1 MSKKPTTKIAET
13 KENKPVLNLKN
24 DIVFKAFFSR
34 KGNEKFLIDFLESLL
49 ETKIESIEIR
59 EEVNLEQL
67 KNEEKSG
74 RLDLQAKLG
83 DGTIVNIELQMRN
96 EHNIEER
103 TTYYS
108 SKVISRETKRGTDY
122 KDINQVI
129 MINILGYEMFGFD
142 EYISKTAIVLDKH
155 RDYEVLR
162 GIQWYFIE
170 LPKFRRLHPDMNE
183 EINQWLVFM
192 DDHDKETIKMVEKNN
207 KIFERARK
215 EMNYLTGDAAVQRLA
230 ELREKWEMDRVSAIN
245 YATRKGKAEGKSEGI
260 KEEKIEIAKKLLKMG
275 MTIKQVK
282 EATNLDEEEI
292 KKLK

>member
-1 MSKKPTTKIAET
+1 MSKKPTTEIAET

-108 SKVISRETKRGTDY
+108 SKVIYRETKRGTDY

-192 DDHDKETIKMVEKNN
+192 DDHDKEAIKMVEKNN

-245 YATRKGKAEGKSEGI
+245 YATRNGEQKGI
-260 KEEKIEIAKKLLKMG
+260 KKEKIEIAKKMIEEN
-275 MTIKQVK
+275 MPIETIVK
-282 EATNLDEEEI
+282 ITGLTEEEI
-292 KKLK
+292 KKIK

>member
-1 MSKKPTTKIAET
+1 MNNKITTEIAVT

-183 EINQWLVFM
+183 EINQWLLFI
-192 DDHDKETIKMVEKNN
+192 DNWKEGVKMAGKEN

-245 YATRKGKAEGKSEGI
+245 YATRNGEQKGAKK
-260 KEEKIEIAKKLLKMG
+260 EKIEIAKQLLKMG
-275 MTIKQVK
+275 MTVEQIK
-282 EATNLDEEEI
+282 EATKLTEEEI
-292 KKLK
+292 QKLK

>member
-1 MSKKPTTKIAET
+1 MTKNEKTEIVETNT
-13 KENKPVLNLKN
+13 KENKKELNLKN

-192 DDHDKETIKMVEKNN
+192 DDHDKEAIKMVEKNN

-245 YATRKGKAEGKSEGI
+245 YATRNGEQKGI
-260 KEEKIEIAKKLLKMG
+260 KKEKIEIAKKMIEEN
-275 MTIKQVK
+275 MPIETIVK
-282 EATNLDEEEI
+282 ITGLTEEEI
-292 KKLK
+292 KKIK

>member
-1 MSKKPTTKIAET
+1 MSKKPTTEIAET

-49 ETKIESIEIR
+49 VTKIESIEIR

-122 KDINQVI
+122 RDINQVI

-245 YATRKGKAEGKSEGI
+245 YATRKGKSEGA
-260 KEEKIEIAKKLLKMG
+260 KEKQIEIAKKLLKMG
-275 MTIKQVK
+275 MTVEQIK
-282 EATNLDEEEI
+282 EATKLSEKEI

>member
-1 MSKKPTTKIAET
+1 MSKKPTTEIAET

-24 DIVFKAFFSR
+24 DVVFKAFFSR

-122 KDINQVI
+122 RDINQVI

-170 LPKFRRLHPDMNE
+170 LPKFRRLRPDMNE
-183 EINQWLVFM
+183 EINQWLLFI
-192 DDHDKETIKMVEKNN
+192 DNWKEGVKMAGKEN

>member
-1 MSKKPTTKIAET
+1 MSSIIKRDVI
-13 KENKPVLNLKN
+13 
-24 DIVFKAFFSR
+24 FKAFSSR
-34 KGNEKFLIDFLESLL
+34 KGNEKFLINFLSALL
-49 ETKIESIEIR
+49 NIKIYKFRVMPEVSVEKLSEQEKGGSMDILIEI
-59 EEVNLEQL
+59 N
-67 KNEEKSG
+67 
-74 RLDLQAKLG
+74 D
-83 DGTIVNIELQMRN
+83 DTIVNIEMQQKDN
-96 EHNIEER
+96 KNIEER

-122 KDINQVI
+122 RDINQVI

-183 EINQWLVFM
+183 EINQWLLFI
-192 DDHDKETIKMVEKNN
+192 DNWKEGVKMAGKEN

-245 YATRKGKAEGKSEGI
+245 YATRNGEQKGAKK
-260 KEEKIEIAKKLLKMG
+260 EKIEIAKQLLKMG
-275 MTIKQVK
+275 MTVEQIK
-282 EATNLDEEEI
+282 EATKLTEEEI
-292 KKLK
+292 QKLK

>member
-1 MSKKPTTKIAET
+1 MAKNKKAEIVETNT
-13 KENKPVLNLKN
+13 KENKKELNLKN
-24 DIVFKAFFSR
+24 DVVFKAFFSR

-49 ETKIESIEIR
+49 VTKIESIEIR

-183 EINQWLVFM
+183 EVNQWLVFM
-192 DDHDKETIKMVEKNN
+192 DDHDKEAIKMVEKNN

-245 YATRKGKAEGKSEGI
+245 YATRNGEQKGI
-260 KEEKIEIAKKLLKMG
+260 KKEKIEIAKKMIEEN
-275 MTIKQVK
+275 MPIETIVK
-282 EATNLDEEEI
+282 ITGLTEEEI
-292 KKLK
+292 KKIK

>member
-1 MSKKPTTKIAET
+1 MSKKIITET
-13 KENKPVLNLKN
+13 KENKPVL
-24 DIVFKAFFSR
+24 FR
-34 KGNEKFLIDFLESLL
+34 
-49 ETKIESIEIR
+49 
-59 EEVNLEQL
+59 
-67 KNEEKSG
+67 
-74 RLDLQAKLG
+74 
-83 DGTIVNIELQMRN
+83 
-96 EHNIEER
+96 
-103 TTYYS
+103 
-108 SKVISRETKRGTDY
+108 
-122 KDINQVI
+122 
-129 MINILGYEMFGFD
+129 FD

-245 YATRKGKAEGKSEGI
+245 YATRKGKSEGA
-260 KEEKIEIAKKLLKMG
+260 KEKQIEIAKKLLKMG
-275 MTIKQVK
+275 MTVEQIK
-282 EATNLDEEEI
+282 EATKLSEKEI

>member
-67 KNEEKSG
+67 KNEEKGG

-122 KDINQVI
+122 RDINQVI

-183 EINQWLVFM
+183 EINQWLLFI
-192 DDHDKETIKMVEKNN
+192 DNWKEGVKMAGKEN

-245 YATRKGKAEGKSEGI
+245 YATRNGEQKGAKK
-260 KEEKIEIAKKLLKMG
+260 KQIEIAKKMLKDNVPIK
-275 MTIKQVK
+275 TIAKFT
-282 EATNLDEEEI
+282 ELTEEEI

>member
-1 MSKKPTTKIAET
+1 MSKKPTTEIAET

-67 KNEEKSG
+67 KNEEKAG

-122 KDINQVI
+122 RDINQVI

-170 LPKFRRLHPDMNE
+170 LPKFRRLHPDMNK

-245 YATRKGKAEGKSEGI
+245 YATRNGEQKGAKK
-260 KEEKIEIAKKLLKMG
+260 EKIEIAKQLLKMG
-275 MTIKQVK
+275 MTVEQIK
-282 EATNLDEEEI
+282 EATKLTEEEI
-292 KKLK
+292 QKLK

>member
-1 MSKKPTTKIAET
+1 MSKKPTTEIAET

-122 KDINQVI
+122 RDINQVI

-170 LPKFRRLHPDMNE
+170 LPKFRRLRPDMNE
-183 EINQWLVFM
+183 EINQWLLFI
-192 DDHDKETIKMVEKNN
+192 DNWKEGVKMAGKEN

-245 YATRKGKAEGKSEGI
+245 YATRKGKAEGKAER
-260 KEEKIEIAKKLLKMG
+260 
-275 MTIKQVK
+275 
-282 EATNLDEEEI
+282 N
-292 KKLK
+292 

>member
-13 KENKPVLNLKN
+13 KENKPILNLKN

-122 KDINQVI
+122 RDINQVI

-183 EINQWLVFM
+183 EVNQWLVFM

-245 YATRKGKAEGKSEGI
+245 YATRNGEQKGAKK
-260 KEEKIEIAKKLLKMG
+260 KQIEIAKKMLKKG
-275 MTIKQVK
+275 MPIDEVM
-282 EATNLDEEEI
+282 ELTNLSEEEI

>member
-1 MSKKPTTKIAET
+1 MAKNEKTEIVETNT
-13 KENKPVLNLKN
+13 KENKKELNLKN
-24 DIVFKAFFSR
+24 DVVFKAFFSR

-122 KDINQVI
+122 RDINQVI

-245 YATRKGKAEGKSEGI
+245 YATRKGKSEGA
-260 KEEKIEIAKKLLKMG
+260 KEKQIEIAKKLLKMG
-275 MTIKQVK
+275 MTVEQIK
-282 EATNLDEEEI
+282 EATKLSEKEI

>member
-1 MSKKPTTKIAET
+1 MSKKSTTEIAET
-13 KENKPVLNLKN
+13 KENKRVLNLKN

-67 KNEEKSG
+67 KNEEKAG

-122 KDINQVI
+122 RDINQVI

-170 LPKFRRLHPDMNE
+170 LPKFRRLRPDMNE
-183 EINQWLVFM
+183 EINQWLLFI
-192 DDHDKETIKMVEKNN
+192 DNWKEGVKMAGKEN

-245 YATRKGKAEGKSEGI
+245 YATKKGNSEGA
-260 KEEKIEIAKKLLKMG
+260 KEKQIEIAKKMIEEN
-275 MTIKQVK
+275 MPIDTIVRI
-282 EATNLDEEEI
+282 TGLTEEEI
-292 KKLK
+292 KKIK